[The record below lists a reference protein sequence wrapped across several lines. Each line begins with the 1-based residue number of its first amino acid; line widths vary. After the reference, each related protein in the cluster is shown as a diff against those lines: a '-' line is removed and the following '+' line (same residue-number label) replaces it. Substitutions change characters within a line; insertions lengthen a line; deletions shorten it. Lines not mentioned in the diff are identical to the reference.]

1 MQSLH
6 RPPAPLQED
15 LLHLIFEH
23 TPCPETLAYAA
34 LVCRAWAVPAQA
46 ALYKD
51 IQYSPLAPCRRDA
64 LLARTLRSR
73 PHLLRFVRRLS
84 LVTMWTHSPT
94 PELCDWI
101 ALIPMHHLRDFL
113 WTWERGHLL
122 PSFLSL
128 PALQTARNIDLRG
141 RLYTL
146 SAVQSVLDLPHLK
159 SLSLELSGDE
169 QGSLTRSSPMLRH
182 LSIIAYGG
190 HSPALDKLFAAVGSR
205 IESLRIVSKFGAESE
220 GDSALVSCI
229 LSHCADLKS
238 LDIVASGTLKLPFPA
253 IEPLI
258 RQYRSLE
265 HLGCSTGAVPDIFG
279 AIPTNLQSLRLPFIP
294 SQEGPLLAYLA
305 HDAAPLS
312 LKTLELISDLS
323 DVDLDRISK
332 ACRVHRVKL
341 RLHRE

>member
-1 MQSLH
+1 MQFLY

-23 TPCPETLAYAA
+23 APCPETLAYAA
-34 LVCRAWAVPAQA
+34 LVCRAWVFPAQA

-51 IQYSPLAPCRRDA
+51 IQYSPLAPCRKDA

-84 LVTMWTHSPT
+84 LVTLWTHSPT

-128 PALQTARNIDLRG
+128 PAVQTTRNIDLRG

-146 SAVQSVLDLPHLK
+146 SVVQSVLDLPHLE

-169 QGSLTRSSPMLRH
+169 QGTLACSSTKLRH
-182 LSIIAYGG
+182 LGVVAHGG
-190 HSPALDKLFAAVGSR
+190 HSPPLDKLLAVVGHC
-205 IESLRIVSKFGAESE
+205 IKSLRIVSTFGDDLE

-229 LSHCADLKS
+229 LTHCVDLKS
-238 LDIVASGTLKLPFPA
+238 LDIAATGTPKPPFSA
-253 IEPLI
+253 IEALI
-258 RQYRSLE
+258 RQFVSLE
-265 HLGCSTGAVPDIFG
+265 HLRCSTGAVPDIFG
-279 AIPTNLQSLRLPFIP
+279 AMPRNLQSLQLPLAL
-294 SQEGPLLAYLA
+294 SQEEPLLDYLEHETA
-305 HDAAPLS
+305 SLS
-312 LKTLELISDLS
+312 LDSLELISGR
-323 DVDLDRISK
+323 DVDIDRITK
-332 ACRVHRVKL
+332 ACRARQVRL
-341 RLHRE
+341 RRYSE